1 MVPLLWRRDAVCAQL
16 WSYTQLCILCS
27 VCEKWGEG
35 ESIESLWLQMGYMTI
50 KEKKPKPK
58 LLKRSR
64 QNEWSYSL
72 QKIYC
77 LSFFSLVLNMP
88 CPVCSPHLSDEG
100 DTQAVL
106 PCSNWEYSYYVSQSE
121 CVNWSNPSSGDG
133 CVWAKHSSLSCQ
145 LSNDFVVKA
154 SPFPEVSCRVMEWVQ
169 TSSSSFPK
177 ELLLHTP
184 PVTQQIWGLLYP
196 HSFCLIKN
204 QGTAA
209 IISK

>member
-1 MVPLLWRRDAVCAQL
+1 MVPLLWRRDAVFAQL

-35 ESIESLWLQMGYMTI
+35 ESIESLWLQMGYMKI
-50 KEKKPKPK
+50 KEKKKHQTFKEIKAKWMK
-58 LLKRSR
+58 LLSPKDI
-64 QNEWSYSL
+64 L
-72 QKIYC
+72 P
-77 LSFFSLVLNMP
+77 LFSLVLNTP
-88 CPVCSPHLSDEG
+88 CPVCSLHLSDEG

-121 CVNWSNPSSGDG
+121 CVHWPNPSPGDG
-133 CVWAKHSSLSCQ
+133 CVWAKRSSLSCQ

-154 SPFPEVSCRVMEWVQ
+154 SPFTVVSCRVMEWVQ